1 MSKLQDEKRATIMDG
16 SDAEM
21 LQRRMNSVRHELDDN
36 FQEITGRVR
45 EFGVW
50 QSYVRSYPW
59 VCLGAAAILGYL
71 MIPRKQKPQV
81 SGISLP
87 AREALFG
94 GLPSVSNSNSHPS
107 VREVAVN
114 FLATAMMR
122 GASDYISKRV
132 GKALEDYHESTR
144 EEDAS

>member
-1 MSKLQDEKRATIMDG
+1 MDG

-50 QSYVRSYPW
+50 QSYVRNYPW
-59 VCLGAAAILGYL
+59 ICLGAAAVLGYVI
-71 MIPRKQKPQV
+71 IPRKPKSEA

-87 AREALFG
+87 TREALFEG
-94 GLPSVSNSNSHPS
+94 PSSVSNSNSYPS
-107 VREVAVN
+107 VREVALN
-114 FLATAMMR
+114 FLATAIMR
-122 GASDYISKRV
+122 GASDYIGKRV

-144 EEDAS
+144 EDDVS